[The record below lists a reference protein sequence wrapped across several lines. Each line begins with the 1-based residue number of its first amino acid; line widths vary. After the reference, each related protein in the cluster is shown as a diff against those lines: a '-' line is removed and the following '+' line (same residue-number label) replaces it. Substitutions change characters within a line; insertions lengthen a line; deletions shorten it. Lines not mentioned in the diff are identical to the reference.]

1 VLCHALES
9 YTARPVTRRAPPV
22 PATARPMSQGANP
35 WSDLG
40 CREALRIIG
49 ANLVRGV
56 HDPADDEAREQL
68 MWAATLA
75 GIAFGNAGVHVPH
88 AMAYAIAGRVRD
100 YRPPGYPDDA
110 PLVPHGFAVALGA
123 PACFRTFA
131 PTAPARHLEAAALL
145 GANVTGAADVDA
157 GELVADIVAAL
168 MSASGTPITTRWM
181 DNDIYGHVNN
191 VTYYSYFD
199 SAANAF
205 LIAAGLDIHAGPVIG
220 LVVESA
226 CQYHAPIAYPAPLR
240 AGLRVDRL
248 GQRAVTYG
256 LAIFRADDERAV
268 AHGHFVHV
276 FVDRATRTPTAIPA
290 PLRAALERIVVV
302 TP

>member
-1 VLCHALES
+1 MPTPRP
-9 YTARPVTRRAPPV
+9 TAA
-22 PATARPMSQGANP
+22 
-35 WSDLG
+35 
-40 CREALRIIG
+40 
-49 ANLVRGV
+49 
-56 HDPADDEAREQL
+56 
-68 MWAATLA
+68 
-75 GIAFGNAGVHVPH
+75 
-88 AMAYAIAGRVRD
+88 D
-100 YRPPGYPDDA
+100 YR
-110 PLVPHGFAVALGA
+110 HF
-123 PACFRTFA
+123 
-131 PTAPARHLEAAALL
+131 E
-145 GANVTGAADVDA
+145 
-157 GELVADIVAAL
+157 
-168 MSASGTPITTRWM
+168 PITTRWM